1 MSVEDDTDRTNMLA
15 DFGVAATY
23 NGATAIT
30 VIFDDEYLE
39 DSPGQGPGAD
49 SSHPA
54 ALARASDVSN
64 AVHGTP
70 LVIGGTT
77 YHVISIQ
84 PDGTGW
90 TRLIL
95 EKQ

>member
-1 MSVEDDTDRTNMLA
+1 MAVEDDTDRTNMLA
-15 DFGVAATY
+15 DFGVSATY

-64 AVHGTP
+64 AVRHA
-70 LVIGGTT
+70 GGRRTI
-77 YHVISIQ
+77 YHVPRSR
-84 PDGTGW
+84 W
-90 TRLIL
+90 TAR
-95 EKQ
+95 